1 MSTVI
6 KSYIPIVLIIL
17 AVFIFAGIISVTI
30 DVQNARDFHAA
41 YVNEIENSNHAG
53 SVIEACKAEAEE
65 NGYELVVDSYT
76 NNSLGENNSTISKVV
91 LKYDY
96 TIGILNVNSAQ
107 EIVGYAR

>member
-30 DVQNARDFHAA
+30 DVQNARDFHAS
-41 YVNEIENSNHAG
+41 YVDEIENSNHAS
-53 SVIEACKAEAEE
+53 SVIEACKEEAAE
-65 NGYELVVDSYT
+65 NGYELVVSSYM
-76 NNSLGENNSTISKVV
+76 NNSEGENNSMISKVI

-96 TIGILNVNSAQ
+96 TIGILNVNSEQ